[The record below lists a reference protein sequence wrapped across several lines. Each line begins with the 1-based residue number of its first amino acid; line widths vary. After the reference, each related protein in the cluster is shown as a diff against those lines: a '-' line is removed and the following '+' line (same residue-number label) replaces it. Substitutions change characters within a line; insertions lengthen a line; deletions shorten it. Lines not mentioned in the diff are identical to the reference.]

1 MAMGEAESFLVA
13 CARQCF
19 LPLNKLQLQS
29 VARNIGLEFNN
40 TDTLYQLIL
49 KLLAKTLKNLDEEAT
64 LAIMAKRVAVKD
76 AYLDILAG
84 SREGD
89 AIDND
94 LDREIKK
101 RGEGAENQA
110 RRASRVRR

>member
-1 MAMGEAESFLVA
+1 MA
-13 CARQCF
+13 CARLCF
-19 LPLNKLQLQS
+19 FPLNKLQRQS
-29 VARNIGLEFNN
+29 LARNVRLESHDA
-40 TDTLYQLIL
+40 DTLYELIL
-49 KLLAKTLKNLDEEAT
+49 KLRAKTLNNLDEEAT

-76 AYLDILAG
+76 VYLDILAD

-94 LDREIKK
+94 LDREIKTQ